1 VVTATQVDTK
11 IHSHE
16 EICSI
21 RYEQINMRLEKLERL
36 VMRGMWGFMAGLAT
50 VILLLIQPLE
60 ITTKSITPP
69 HYTQGV
75 K

>member
-1 VVTATQVDTK
+1 
-11 IHSHE
+11 
-16 EICSI
+16 
-21 RYEQINMRLEKLERL
+21 MRLEKLERL

-50 VILLLIQPLE
+50 VILLLVQPLE